1 MKTFAVL
8 SAILVTVV
16 CGCRFVTEDP
26 IFEVKE
32 SGLNWLEIRYFNYRR
47 KPITRV
53 RIHINGSGFV
63 EVREGT
69 SALVSNEF
77 AANTKD
83 AQWADIHQTRLN
95 IAPEEAQLYFQQLV
109 DAGLFKKRYK
119 WGSNVHSNEAIFAFA
134 NINNKTT
141 GDRDDIWTT
150 DPDLAE
156 HLKNIVLMFYHPSPS
171 RRRTGGSASR

>member
-1 MKTFAVL
+1 MKTFTVL
-8 SAILVTVV
+8 FCILVTVV
-16 CGCRFVTEDP
+16 CGCRFVNEDP

-47 KPITRV
+47 RPVSRV
-53 RIHINGSGFV
+53 RIHIKGSGFV
-63 EVREGT
+63 EVCEGT

-83 AQWADIHQTRLN
+83 AGWADIHSTRLN
-95 IAPEEAQLYFQQLV
+95 LDPSEVHLYFQQLV

-119 WGSNVHSNEAIFAFA
+119 WSSNVHSNEAIFAFA

-141 GDRDDIWTT
+141 GSQDDIWTT

-171 RRRTGGSASR
+171 RKRKLR

>member
-1 MKTFAVL
+1 MKTFIAFFC
-8 SAILVTVV
+8 ILAAAV
-16 CGCRFVTEDP
+16 CGCRFVNEDP

-32 SGLNWLEIRYFNYRR
+32 SGLNWLEIHYFNYRR

-53 RIHINGSGFV
+53 KLHINGSGLID
-63 EVREGT
+63 VREGT

-83 AQWADIHQTRLN
+83 VGWADIRQNRLTLDP
-95 IAPEEAQLYFQQLV
+95 AEVHLYFQQLV

-119 WGSNVHSNEAIFAFA
+119 WSSNVHSNEAIFAFA

-141 GDRDDIWTT
+141 GNQDDIWTT

-171 RRRTGGSASR
+171 RKRKLR